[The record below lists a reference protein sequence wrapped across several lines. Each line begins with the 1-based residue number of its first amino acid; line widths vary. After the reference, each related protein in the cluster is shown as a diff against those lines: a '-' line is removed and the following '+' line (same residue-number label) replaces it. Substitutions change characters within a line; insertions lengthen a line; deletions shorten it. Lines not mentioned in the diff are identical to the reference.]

1 MKKMCTFW
9 FIVGAFITS
18 VPTLMAQS
26 SKFASAS
33 DSVECMQRLSFYRE
47 YVKSGDNMS
56 AVPSWRIA
64 LAVCPRT
71 VNQLLFFDGQQ
82 IVKTLLNQSGNTPEH
97 RAELID
103 SLMLMY
109 DIRIQYY
116 PSNQSGPYGN
126 AISALTNKVF
136 DMGVYLP
143 NAKEEQLAESERL
156 LEMAGESTSLRILV
170 NYMELVGTLYA
181 EGKRSAE
188 EVMDAFSRLSSILD
202 VQERANPENE
212 EILSIRQMIEN
223 YLLSTGVATCENL
236 IALFTPRFE
245 ANPDDLELVGKIAS
259 MLTYSDCTS
268 SDLYLQAVTAL
279 NRLAPSYQTAFYLSK
294 VHASKGEFDMA
305 IKYLQEAID
314 SPDIPAVEKGKCLI
328 DQGVIYYKLNN
339 STRAMAAA
347 NAAIGASVASRA
359 KAYMLIANVWASQR
373 CGEND
378 IEKRAP
384 FWVAVDYLAKAKA
397 ADPSCAAEA
406 DKLAAQYRGY
416 FPLQEEAF
424 MYDLVEGSSYTVI
437 CGSLRETT
445 TIRTRK

>member
-1 MKKMCTFW
+1 MKKMRIFW
-9 FIVGAFITS
+9 FIVGAFVVSIPS
-18 VPTLMAQS
+18 LMAQPGRYGNGP
-26 SKFASAS
+26 
-33 DSVECMQRLSFYRE
+33 DSIECMRCLSFYRE
-47 YVKSGDNMS
+47 YVKSGDYMS

-71 VNQLLFFDGQQ
+71 ANQYLFLDGQQ
-82 IVKTLLNQSGNTPEH
+82 IVKTLLRQPGITPEH
-97 RAELID
+97 KMELID

-116 PSNQSGPYGN
+116 PSNPAGPFGN
-126 AISALTNKVF
+126 AIGALTNKVI

-143 NAKEEQLAESERL
+143 DAKEERLAELDRL
-156 LEMAGESTSLRILV
+156 LEMAGESTLLRILA

-181 EGKRSAE
+181 EGKRSADD
-188 EVMDAFSRLSSILD
+188 VMDAFSKLSTIID
-202 VQERANPENE
+202 AQERANPENE
-212 EILSIRQMIEN
+212 EVLSVRQMIES
-223 YLLSTGVATCENL
+223 YLFSTDVATCENL
-236 IALFTPRFE
+236 IELFTPRFE
-245 ANPDDLELVGKIAS
+245 ANPDDLELVSKIAS
-259 MLTYSDCTS
+259 MLTYADCTS
-268 SDLYLQAVTAL
+268 SDLYIQAVTAL

-294 VHASKGEFDMA
+294 IHATKGEFDLA
-305 IKYLQEAID
+305 LKYLQEAID
-314 SPDIPAVEKGKCLI
+314 SPDIPAVEKGKCFI

-339 STRAMAAA
+339 SPRAMAAA
-347 NAAIGASVASRA
+347 NAAIGASAASRA
-359 KAYMLIANVWASQR
+359 KAYMLMANVWAGQR

-406 DKLAAQYRGY
+406 DKLSAQYRGY